1 MIMQRATFTIGSD
14 TGCDLVLA
22 DETVAPR
29 HAQIEISSTGTLI
42 LTDCGQAPATKLV
55 HQGEA
60 RPVRRAVL
68 TAGDHVRFGDLEL
81 SVPELID
88 ALELD
93 RRVPDWR
100 PDAIAREADPDED
113 ADAAAADATAREKAA
128 GEAAAR
134 EAKRDEAAG
143 EEAEARR
150 ASKNILLPC
159 ARCGTMTDSLK
170 RNRIARYF
178 VFAWL
183 FWWGQFADY
192 TACPSCMRL
201 ILVQRA
207 LINLPGANIAWPII
221 VLVNGWHFVW
231 TFQRGHNKRV
241 KALLP

>member
-68 TAGDHVRFGDLEL
+68 TASDHVRFGDLEL

-93 RRVPDWR
+93 RRMPDWR
-100 PDAIAREADPDED
+100 PDAIAREGDGDAAKDEERAKED
-113 ADAAAADATAREKAA
+113 AARAREHARDREAHDDAAAKGKAQ
-128 GEAAAR
+128 
-134 EAKRDEAAG
+134 DM
-143 EEAEARR
+143 
-150 ASKNILLPC
+150 LLPC

-170 RNRIARYF
+170 RNRLARFF

-192 TACPSCMRL
+192 TACPSCMRV

-207 LINLPGANIAWPII
+207 FINLPGANIAWPII
-221 VLVNGWHFVW
+221 VLVNGWHFLW

>member
-1 MIMQRATFTIGSD
+1 MQRATFTIGSD

-68 TAGDHVRFGDLEL
+68 TPGDHVRFGDLEL

-93 RRVPDWR
+93 RRMPDWR
-100 PDAIAREADPDED
+100 PDTIAHEGDDIGVE
-113 ADAAAADATAREKAA
+113 EV
-128 GEAAAR
+128 EAAAR
-134 EAKRDEAAG
+134 EKTAR
-143 EEAEARR
+143 EEAKHDDAAPRV
-150 ASKNILLPC
+150 AKDMLLPC

-170 RNRIARYF
+170 RNRLARYF
-178 VFAWL
+178 IFAWI
-183 FWWGQFADY
+183 FWWGQFA
-192 TACPSCMRL
+192 
-201 ILVQRA
+201 V
-207 LINLPGANIAWPII
+207 
-221 VLVNGWHFVW
+221 
-231 TFQRGHNKRV
+231 
-241 KALLP
+241 